1 MKRRRPLSACT
12 NVDFQPR
19 WAILT
24 TQQLEASYGEDLERL
39 RTLHPASSPEA
50 ALFVRLE
57 LLEGI
62 AAFHLGHHAQVY
74 A

>member
-1 MKRRRPLSACT
+1 LALSAHP
-12 NVDFQPR
+12 NLDLQPR
-19 WAILT
+19 WAILTT
-24 TQQLEASYGEDLERL
+24 TQQLEASYGMDLERL
-39 RTLHPASSPEA
+39 RTLHAACSPEA

-62 AAFHLGHHAQVY
+62 AAFHLGHNAEVY